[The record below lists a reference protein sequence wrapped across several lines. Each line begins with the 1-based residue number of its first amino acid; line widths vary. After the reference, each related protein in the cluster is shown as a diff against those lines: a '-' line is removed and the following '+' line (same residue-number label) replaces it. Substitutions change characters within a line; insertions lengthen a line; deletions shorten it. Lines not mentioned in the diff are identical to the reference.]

1 MIARTLLVGGSGSLL
16 SLLLLGAMT
25 PASFGQTPLPGGFE
39 ISLLPGFTYE
49 PKQGFDSIVGE
60 IAKKDG
66 LKIQFEM
73 GRIPAGGLRLGGDFV
88 NQALHLPEKDR
99 QWLKEQ
105 TAAGGRKIHVAY
117 SKEQLLIVT
126 TASKTEGVNFTAV
139 AKSPGDV
146 AEVLLMVLT
155 LAEKKPKADK

>member
-1 MIARTLLVGGSGSLL
+1 MIARTLLMHGLGSV
-16 SLLLLGAMT
+16 LLLLILGMMT
-25 PASFGQTPLPGGFE
+25 PATFGQTPLPGGFE
-39 ISLLPGFTYE
+39 IRLLPGFTYE

-88 NQALHLPEKDR
+88 NQALQLPEKDR

-105 TAAGGRKIHVAY
+105 TAGGRKIHVAY
-117 SKEQLLIVT
+117 SKEQLLIIT

-139 AKSPGDV
+139 AKSPGEV

-155 LAEKKPKADK
+155 LAEKKPKPDK